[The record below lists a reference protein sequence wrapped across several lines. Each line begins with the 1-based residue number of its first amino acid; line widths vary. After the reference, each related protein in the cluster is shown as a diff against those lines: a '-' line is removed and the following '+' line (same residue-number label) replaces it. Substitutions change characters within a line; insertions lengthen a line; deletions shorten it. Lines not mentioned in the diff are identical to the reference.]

1 MSTYYEAPIGDPQEA
16 AAMHG
21 SLSWLQ
27 ELEGEP
33 YQVCDELRTI
43 TELEPIARLYEWSLN
58 YEPGANPWC
67 VVLDLIGWSEEN
79 LGETITRN
87 PSQVLGFVELGLVAD
102 VLKAYADNPHRVSA
116 AIEALNRAERGD
128 VSGEINDAEARE
140 EAAL

>member
-1 MSTYYEAPIGDPQEA
+1 MT

-21 SLSWLQ
+21 SLAWVQ

-43 TELEPIARLYEWSLN
+43 TELESIASLYEWSLN

-67 VVLDLIGWSEEN
+67 VVLDLIGWSEEH

-87 PSQVLGFVELGLVAD
+87 PSQVLGYYELGIVAD
-102 VLKAYADNPHRVSA
+102 VLKAYAENPQMVGA
-116 AIEALNRAERGD
+116 GIEALTRAERGD

>member
-67 VVLDLIGWSEEN
+67 VVLDLIGWSEEH

-128 VSGEINDAEARE
+128 VPGEVNDAEARK

>member
-1 MSTYYEAPIGDPQEA
+1 MTE
-16 AAMHG
+16 AMHG
-21 SLSWLQ
+21 SLAWVR

-33 YQVCDELRTI
+33 YQVCEKLDTI
-43 TELEPIARLYEWSLN
+43 EQVQPITRLYEWSLN

-102 VLKAYADNPHRVSA
+102 ALKAYADNPQMVGE

-140 EAAL
+140 EAAQ

>member
-1 MSTYYEAPIGDPQEA
+1 MIT
-16 AAMHG
+16 AMHG
-21 SLSWLQ
+21 SLTWVR

-33 YQVCDELRTI
+33 YQVSEQLASI

-87 PSQVLGFVELGLVAD
+87 PSQVLGYYELGIVAD
-102 VLKAYADNPHRVSA
+102 TLKAYAENPQMVGA
-116 AIEALNRAERGD
+116 AIEALTRAERGD
-128 VSGEINDAEARE
+128 VSGEINDAEARK

>member
-1 MSTYYEAPIGDPQEA
+1 MT

-21 SLSWLQ
+21 SLAWLQ
-27 ELEGEP
+27 GLEGEP
-33 YQVCDELRTI
+33 YQVGEQLRTI
-43 TELEPIARLYEWSLN
+43 TELEPIASLYDWSLN

-67 VVLDLIGWSEEN
+67 VVLDLIGWSEEH

-87 PSQVLGFVELGLVAD
+87 PSQVLGYYELGIVAD
-102 VLKAYADNPHRVSA
+102 TLKAYAENPQMVGA
-116 AIEALNRAERGD
+116 AIEALTRAERGD